1 MSPTWQVGVGRG
13 VKTLSE
19 RVYAA
24 ISIRF
29 FIELTK
35 LIKDAIQNSTHADS
49 VCILRREG
57 G

>member
-1 MSPTWQVGVGRG
+1 MTNM
-13 VKTLSE
+13 LYE
-19 RVYAA
+19 RVYAT